1 MHGGKLRYVLGA
13 RILTSEFSAVLRRQ
27 QPPPDGVIALM
38 DAGMTIMSRTRAEDV
53 YIGGKPSADF
63 SGAIRGS
70 PRGLAAIADAR
81 RDPVLVSLEHVRA
94 DGLDRRTRA
103 CPRLQSTGRSGARCR
118 SS

>member
-63 SGAIRGS
+63 AAAIRER
-70 PRGLAAIADAR
+70 P
-81 RDPVLVSLEHVRA
+81 
-94 DGLDRRTRA
+94 
-103 CPRLQSTGRSGARCR
+103 
-118 SS
+118 